1 MFTMLNLFC
10 KLIILCPPLHFAG
23 EKRISIV
30 CKERPQVPIML
41 RFQRVKVPS
50 WEANQQQMDK
60 EQEKNSPQQNAIQ
73 FSKSKTRYQQNQ
85 REAV

>member
-1 MFTMLNLFC
+1 
-10 KLIILCPPLHFAG
+10 
-23 EKRISIV
+23 
-30 CKERPQVPIML
+30 ML

-60 EQEKNSPQQNAIQ
+60 EQQKNSPQQNAIQ